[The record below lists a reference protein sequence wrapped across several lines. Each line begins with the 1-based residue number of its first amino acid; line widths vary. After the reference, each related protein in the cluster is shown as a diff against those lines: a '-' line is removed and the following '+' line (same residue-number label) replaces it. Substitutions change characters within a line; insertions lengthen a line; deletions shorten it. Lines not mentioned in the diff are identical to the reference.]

1 MSRLPLRPLSLPR
14 AVRGALLTFA
24 LAGCAKADDEAAP
37 AAAAPAAEAPTAP
50 APFDIARVDK
60 SRQLGSASAKVW
72 FIVGSDFECPFC
84 RAFETEA
91 WPSIQREYVAT
102 GKIRVAFMNFPM
114 YMKAPPMHPRSVPA
128 AEVAMCAGAQ
138 EKFWQMHDSLFV
150 NQDKWARAAEP
161 MPIWESFAKSLGL
174 DVSAWRNCLTSH
186 ATRAMVEQDFARLLP
201 IGVQGTPSFVIG
213 DSLAI
218 VGTAPYAEYKKA
230 IDAALARA
238 R

>member
-1 MSRLPLRPLSLPR
+1 MAHSRTSRFPR
-14 AVRGALLTFA
+14 ACRGAFLTLALFA
-24 LAGCAKADDEAAP
+24 CAKPDDDAPP
-37 AAAAPAAEAPTAP
+37 AAAAATPA

-60 SRQLGSASAKVW
+60 ARQLGSESAKVW
-72 FIVGSDFECPFC
+72 FIVASDFECPFC

-91 WPSIQREYVAT
+91 WPSIRRDYVET

-114 YMKAPPMHPRSVPA
+114 YMKNPPMHPRSVPA

-138 EKFWQMHDSLFV
+138 DKFWQMHDVLFA
-150 NQDKWARAAEP
+150 NQEKWVRGADP
-161 MPIWESFAKSLGL
+161 MAIWESYATSVGL
-174 DVSAWRNCLTSH
+174 DVAAWRACMTAHS
-186 ATRAMVEQDFARLLP
+186 TRSMVEQDFARLLP
-201 IGVQGTPSFVIG
+201 LGVQGTPSFVIG

-218 VGTAPYAEYKKA
+218 VGTGPYPEFKKA

>member
-1 MSRLPLRPLSLPR
+1 MAYSRSLF
-14 AVRGALLTFA
+14 LLTFA
-24 LAGCAKADDEAAP
+24 LLACAKPDDDAAP
-37 AAAAPAAEAPTAP
+37 AAAATPA
-50 APFDIARVDK
+50 APFDIGRVDK
-60 SRQLGSASAKVW
+60 ARQLGSEGAKVW

-91 WPSIQREYVAT
+91 WPSIRRDYVET

-138 EKFWQMHDSLFV
+138 DKFWPMHDALFAS
-150 NQDKWARAAEP
+150 QDAWVRAADP
-161 MPIWESFAKSLGL
+161 MVMWESYAKSVGL
-174 DVSAWRNCLTSH
+174 DVAAWRNCVTSH
-186 ATRAMVEQDFARLLP
+186 ATRTMVEQDFARLRP
-201 IGVQGTPSFVIG
+201 IGVEGTPSFVIG

-218 VGTAPYAEYKKA
+218 VGTGPYSEFKKA